1 MLSILEANYRGEKY
15 PIYISD
21 NAIKHLEI
29 HLKSLK
35 NNYLIICDDVFRDQR
50 KHPDKIFSK
59 ILKDS
64 KVLYFKAGIKN
75 KTSKYADKIIEFFI
89 KIILVEIVK

>member
-21 NAIKHLEI
+21 NAIKYLEI

-50 KHPDKIFSK
+50 KHPRQGCFFS
-59 ILKDS
+59 
-64 KVLYFKAGIKN
+64 
-75 KTSKYADKIIEFFI
+75 E
-89 KIILVEIVK
+89 